1 MSEKNTLMNLV
12 CVDQY
17 GYEAKDITTLIDS
30 DEVPHECWPTK
41 ENIVNNPCLLIYE
54 HGH

>member
-1 MSEKNTLMNLV
+1 MKLARV
-12 CVDQY
+12 GQY
-17 GYEAKDITTLIDS
+17 GYEAKDITTMIDS

-41 ENIVNNPCLLIYE
+41 ENIVSYLCRLNYE